1 MKMKRNQ
8 VLAIF
13 AVLLITASFVALG
26 ARAQDNQPAP
36 AAKKEVSLKV
46 QVVFEE
52 YDGQKK
58 TASLPY
64 AFRVVTNGNNSSI
77 RDGLRVPIVTGGVVA
92 GGGPADP
99 AAVRQFQYMDVG
111 ANIDCNAWASDDGAF
126 KIKINVQRTFLF
138 SPDELKPAMDLN
150 KATIGVG
157 GNPVVQTFTSSLF
170 LLMRDNQTIEATTV
184 TNPLNGRVLKI
195 LVTINLEK

>member
-8 VLAIF
+8 VLAMF
-13 AVLLITASFVALG
+13 AVLLVTASLVALN

-58 TASLPY
+58 IASLPY

-77 RDGLRVPIVTGGVVA
+77 RDGLRVPVSTGGST
-92 GGGPADP
+92 DP
-99 AAVRQFQYMDVG
+99 AAPHQFQYMDVG
-111 ANIDCNAWASDDGAF
+111 ANIDCNAWPSDDGAY

-195 LVTINLEK
+195 LVTINVEK